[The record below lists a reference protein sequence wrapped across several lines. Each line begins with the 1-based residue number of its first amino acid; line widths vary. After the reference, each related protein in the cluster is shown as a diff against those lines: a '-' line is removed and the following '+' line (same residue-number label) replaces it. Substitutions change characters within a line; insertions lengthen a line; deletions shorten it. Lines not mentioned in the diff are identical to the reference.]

1 MLKFLGFI
9 LILALLVGA
18 WGYHRG
24 WFSVSETNASGSE
37 QVTFGLDKE
46 KLKQDL
52 HSAHSTLDQK
62 MRDFEAQLAKLKERA
77 KAASADQRVALDR
90 QIQELEGD
98 RDRISNKLTDLKSA
112 SGDKAK
118 QLGDEIHAA
127 LDKSR
132 AALDKTL
139 ESLK

>member
-9 LILALLVGA
+9 LVLALLVGA

-24 WFSVSETNASGSE
+24 WFSISETNVNGSE

-52 HSAHSTLDQK
+52 HGAHSALDAK
-62 MRDFEAQLAKLKERA
+62 LRDFEAQLAKLKERA
-77 KAASADQRVALDR
+77 KVASGDQKVALDR
-90 QIQELEGD
+90 QVQGFERD
-98 RDRISNKLTDLKSA
+98 RDQISNKLTDLKSA
-112 SGDKAK
+112 TGDKAK
-118 QLGDEIHAA
+118 VIGDEIQAL